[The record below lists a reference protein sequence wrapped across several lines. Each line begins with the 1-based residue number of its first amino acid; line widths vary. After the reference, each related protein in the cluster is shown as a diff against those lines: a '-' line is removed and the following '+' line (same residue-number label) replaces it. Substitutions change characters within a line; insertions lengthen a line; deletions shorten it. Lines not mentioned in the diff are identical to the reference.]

1 MGILSFYLIIGVII
15 VFIFD
20 ILNDYVLR
28 PPDKIQ
34 FDWGTRIINIL
45 LWPYILTIFIMSFVR
60 FIRR

>member
-1 MGILSFYLIIGVII
+1 MGILFFYLIIGVII

-20 ILNDYVLR
+20 VLNDYVLR

-45 LWPYILTIFIMSFVR
+45 IWPYILGVFIMSFVR
-60 FIRR
+60 FIR

>member
-1 MGILSFYLIIGVII
+1 MGILFFYLIIGVII

-45 LWPYILTIFIMSFVR
+45 IWPYILGIFIMSFVR
-60 FIRR
+60 FISR

>member
-1 MGILSFYLIIGVII
+1 MGILFFYLIIGVII

-20 ILNDYVLR
+20 VLNDYVLR

-45 LWPYILTIFIMSFVR
+45 IWPYILGIFIMSFVR
-60 FIRR
+60 FISR

>member
-1 MGILSFYLIIGVII
+1 MGVLSFYLIIGVII

-20 ILNDYVLR
+20 VLNDYVLR
-28 PPDKIQ
+28 PSDKIQ

-45 LWPYILTIFIMSFVR
+45 IWPYILTIFIMSFVR

>member
-45 LWPYILTIFIMSFVR
+45 IWPYILCVFIMSFVR
-60 FIRR
+60 FIR

>member
-1 MGILSFYLIIGVII
+1 MGILFFYLIIGVII

-20 ILNDYVLR
+20 VLNDYVLR

-45 LWPYILTIFIMSFVR
+45 IWPYILGVFIMSFVR
-60 FIRR
+60 FISR

>member
-1 MGILSFYLIIGVII
+1 MGILFFYLIIGVII

-20 ILNDYVLR
+20 VLNDYVLR

-45 LWPYILTIFIMSFVR
+45 IWPYVLGVFIMSFVR
-60 FIRR
+60 FISR

>member
-45 LWPYILTIFIMSFVR
+45 IWPYILGIFIMSFVR
-60 FIRR
+60 FISR

>member
-45 LWPYILTIFIMSFVR
+45 IWPYVLGVFIMSFVR
-60 FIRR
+60 FISR